1 MPVNQS
7 PEYTKAELR
16 YRAATTPA
24 DKLAGLEEMLRMV
37 PKHKGSEKLQSQLK
51 QKIKAAREDMQHK
64 KKHGGGHRDLFA
76 VSKQGAGQ
84 VTLLGAANVGKSAI
98 VQALT
103 DAKVEVADFPFSTH
117 AAVPGMAHHEDAPI
131 QLVDMPPVMDGH
143 AQPGMMG
150 AYRLADIILLVVDL
164 SAIDLL
170 DQFEQPLALLAER
183 HLRLVSQAV
192 LKPTTDPDD
201 ETVLLRGLVAANK
214 CDTPGAMDNF
224 EGMKELLD
232 SDLTMLPVS
241 AETDEGLDKLTATI
255 YDLLHVI
262 RVYSKKPGKPP
273 DLTMPF
279 IVPKGGTV
287 HDVAELVHRELA
299 QKLKTARAWGTGV
312 HDGQQVHQTHVLSD
326 KDVIELHF

>member
-24 DKLAGLEEMLRMV
+24 EKLAGLEEMLRMV

-51 QKIKAAREDMQHK
+51 QKIKSAREDMQHK

-84 VTLLGAANVGKSAI
+84 VTLLGEANVGKSAI
-98 VQALT
+98 VHALT
-103 DAKVEVADFPFSTH
+103 DAKVDVADFPFSTH
-117 AAVPGMAHHEDAPI
+117 AAVPAMAHHEDAPI

-150 AYRLADIILLVVDL
+150 AYRLADMILLVVDL
-164 SAIDLL
+164 SALDLL
-170 DQFEQPLALLAER
+170 DQFEQPLAFLAER
-183 HLRLVSQAV
+183 HVRLVSKPV
-192 LKPTTDPDD
+192 LDPTDPDD
-201 ETVLLRGLVAANK
+201 EIVPLRGFVAANK

-224 EGMKELLD
+224 DGMKELLTT
-232 SDLTMLPVS
+232 DLTMLPIS
-241 AETDEGLDKLTATI
+241 AEAGEGLDTLMATI
-255 YDLLHVI
+255 FDLLHVI

-279 IVPKGGTV
+279 IVHKGGTV
-287 HDVAELVHRELA
+287 HDVAALVHRELA
-299 QKLKTARAWGTGV
+299 QNLKTARAWGKGV
-312 HDGQQVHQTHVLSD
+312 HNGQQVHQTHVLSD